1 VGTFTRP
8 QTAQQA
14 VLEELRRAIL
24 EGELAPG
31 TQIVQETFAERLGL
45 SRVPVREALKI
56 LEGEGQ
62 VRYQAHHGYFVTQL
76 DVTELLEIYA
86 IRNLLESAVVT
97 AAVPRLEDEDIVRME
112 EALAD
117 MARAA
122 KKADIVAMTAAN
134 RRFHFALFEASGK
147 TRFLKI
153 IRQLWDSSE
162 PYRSL
167 YYAEP
172 VNRSVVRQE
181 HVLIIE
187 AARKRQADLLVK
199 LLDEHRS
206 HAISRLRK
214 VLDRA
219 GS

>member
-1 VGTFTRP
+1 MGTFTRP

-24 EGELAPG
+24 AGELAPG
-31 TQIVQETFAERLGL
+31 AQIVQEAVAERLGL

-62 VRYQAHHGYFVTQL
+62 VRYQAHHGYFVTEL

-86 IRNLLESAVVT
+86 IRDLLESAAVT
-97 AAVPRLEDEDIVRME
+97 AAVPRLEVEDVVRME
-112 EALAD
+112 TALAD
-117 MARAA
+117 MAKAA

-147 TRFLKI
+147 PRFVKI
-153 IRQLWDSSE
+153 IRQLWDASE

-172 VNRSVVRQE
+172 VNRTVVRQE
-181 HVLIIE
+181 HKQIVE
-187 AARKRQADLLVK
+187 AARNRQADLLVK
-199 LLDEHRS
+199 LLAEHRS
-206 HAISRLRK
+206 HAITRLRT
-214 VLDRA
+214 VLDR
-219 GS
+219 S